1 MLVTTNGGRDMEDRR
16 KEDRRKL
23 YGKPFLAMLIGGL
36 PEDRRKGERRT
47 KTQTRSAADLAAPDA
62 VQTVR
67 GDFTPDEAVEAPR

>member
-1 MLVTTNGGRDMEDRR
+1 MLVTTTGGRDMEDRR

-47 KTQTRSAADLAAPDA
+47 KTQPLGAADAVAPDA
-62 VQTVR
+62 VETVR
-67 GDFTPDEAVEAPR
+67 GDFIGAPR